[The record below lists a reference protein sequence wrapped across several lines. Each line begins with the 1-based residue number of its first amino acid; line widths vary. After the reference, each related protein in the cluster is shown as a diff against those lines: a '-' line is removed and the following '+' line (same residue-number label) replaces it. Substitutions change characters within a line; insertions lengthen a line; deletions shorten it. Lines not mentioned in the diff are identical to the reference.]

1 MTAQFSFNRDANGNE
16 TLVLFGSQGPR
27 IIGQT
32 HANFDRIKS
41 ALLDP
46 HVVDVDEQELYTL
59 ADAATTALATLR
71 RLSDR
76 VLIKGDVI
84 FYDGE
89 AMENRLTKHLVRMIA
104 DGDENFGGYVAFLH
118 NLMDNPSR
126 KSRKGLFRFL
136 ERHDLVITSDGRFI
150 GYKGVGSDGKSLTA
164 GNEDVTV
171 TLADGTVETHR
182 GHIPN
187 PVGAV
192 VEMPR
197 NLVDPDRENHCSVG
211 LHIGNHRYAN
221 QWGNGGMLLT
231 VAVSPRDVVE
241 VPTDSNA
248 EKIRAHRYEVIEVNE
263 NRERYEGTS
272 FVENDEPSL
281 DDDGPTFDDCTCC
294 GSPLDGEDVCDACG
308 YDAAYGPYD
317 DSFDGPAI

>member
-1 MTAQFSFNRDANGNE
+1 MSAPHDSLSVANERKVTMTVQFSFNRDANDRE
-16 TLVLFGSQGPR
+16 TIVLFGSKESPR

-32 HANFDRIKS
+32 HANFENIKR

-46 HVVDVDEQELYTL
+46 HVVDVDEQRLFEL

-89 AMENRLTKHLVRMIA
+89 PMENRLTKHLVHMIA
-104 DGDENFGGYVAFLH
+104 EGDDNYGGYVAFLH
-118 NLMDNPSR
+118 NLKDNPSR
-126 KSRKGLFRFL
+126 KSQKGLFRFL

-164 GNEDVTV
+164 GAEDVTV
-171 TLADGTVETHR
+171 TLPDGTVETHR

-221 QWGNGGMLLT
+221 QWGGNGLLLT

-248 EKIRAHRYEVIEVNE
+248 EKIRAHRYEVIDVNE
-263 NRERYEGTS
+263 TRERIEGTS
-272 FVENDEPSL
+272 YVFVENDEPSL
-281 DDDGPTFDDCTCC
+281 DDDGYPEDDWY
-294 GSPLDGEDVCDACG
+294 GDD
-308 YDAAYGPYD
+308 YDESFEGPVL
-317 DSFDGPAI
+317 

>member
-1 MTAQFSFNRDANGNE
+1 MTTPYSFNRDASGNE
-16 TLVLFGSQGPR
+16 TVVMFGSQGPR

-32 HANFDRIKS
+32 HANYAKILNGLVS
-41 ALLDP
+41 GLLS
-46 HVVDVDEQELYTL
+46 DEQLYKL
-59 ADAATTALATLR
+59 ADAASTALATLR

-76 VLIKGDVI
+76 VMIRGDVI
-84 FYDGE
+84 YYDSE
-89 AMENRLTKHLVRMIA
+89 PMENRLTKHLVQMIA
-104 DGDENFGGYVAFLH
+104 EGDDNYGGYVAFLH
-118 NLMDNPSR
+118 NLMDNPSK

-164 GNEDVTV
+164 GAEDVTV

-221 QWGNGGMLLT
+221 QWGSGGMLLT

-248 EKIRAHRYEVIEVNE
+248 EKIRAHRYEVIEVNSL
-263 NRERYEGTS
+263 RERIEGTS
-272 FVENDEPSL
+272 YVFEADDGADAEDDVERCYECGEELDVSGYCPSCDDDSL
-281 DDDGPTFDDCTCC
+281 DGPV
-294 GSPLDGEDVCDACG
+294 L
-308 YDAAYGPYD
+308 
-317 DSFDGPAI
+317 